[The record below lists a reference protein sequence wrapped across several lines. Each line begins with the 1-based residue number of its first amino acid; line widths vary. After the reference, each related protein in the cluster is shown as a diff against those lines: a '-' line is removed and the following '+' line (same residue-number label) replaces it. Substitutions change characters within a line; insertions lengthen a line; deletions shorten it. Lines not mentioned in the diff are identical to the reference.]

1 MHADVLSADEVRRYK
16 TLGVYIN
23 FVERPM
29 LPTTWLAEMFNLASR
44 RAEDAIRKL
53 ETEFEDV
60 VTFRGHPYLRL
71 MEQQYAA
78 IQKKGPAGL
87 APVTYV
93 GNPFLRR
100 TGTLLVN
107 P

>member
-1 MHADVLSADEVRRYK
+1 
-16 TLGVYIN
+16 
-23 FVERPM
+23 M
-29 LPTTWLAEMFNLASR
+29 LPVTWLSEMFDIASR
-44 RAEDAIRKL
+44 KAEDAIRRL

-60 VTFRGHPYLRL
+60 LTFRGHPYLKL
-71 MEQQYAA
+71 MEQQSAV
-78 IQKKGPAGL
+78 IQKKGPA
-87 APVTYV
+87 AVPPVTFV